1 MSLSRRGFIIGLTS
15 IVGRWIFPPS
25 LFAAPSFK
33 PIHVVLP
40 PKPRQI
46 FYKEG
51 PKKGGTLL
59 IIGGIHGNE
68 PGAYKTV
75 DILTNIEVARG
86 RLILIPRSN
95 FTSILANVRGYNG
108 DMNRK
113 FAFINKDDPDYPW
126 VMWLKNH
133 IKLEK
138 ADVVLSLHDG
148 AGFHIRNKRA
158 WGECIVIDKET
169 YQGWPLYQT
178 ANWVVNQI
186 NKQVVSPLHKFAVY
200 NTQTFHPHT
209 SHAEQR
215 KSLTYFT
222 LTQAKKPA
230 FCLEVSKQLP
240 SLHLKVKYHL
250 LMLKYFFN
258 LYQVETKPSLDRII
272 VDLDKYFPKRPQF
285 QISLRINETP
295 VSIFGDRVIKV
306 PARAEL
312 KVERIDGEKGVFISP
327 YRINLNWKSF
337 RVYNKL
343 ILKVKHD
350 FETLGEIKFI
360 VT

>member
-1 MSLSRRGFIIGLTS
+1 MNLTRRAFIIGLAS
-15 IVGRWIFPPS
+15 VAGEWVWPSS
-25 LFAAPSFK
+25 LFAATFK
-33 PIHVVLP
+33 PMHVVLP
-40 PKPRQI
+40 PKPKQI

-51 PKKGGTLL
+51 PKKGGSLL
-59 IIGGIHGNE
+59 VIGGIHGNE
-68 PGAYKTV
+68 PGAYKAV
-75 DILTNIEVARG
+75 DILTNIEVTRG

-113 FAFINKDDPDYPW
+113 FAFIKKGDPDYPW
-126 VMWLKNH
+126 VTWLKEH
-133 IKLEK
+133 IKLEE
-138 ADVVLSLHDG
+138 ADAVLSLHDG

-158 WGECIVIDKET
+158 WGECIVIDEET

-178 ANWVVNQI
+178 ASWVVSQVNNQVI
-186 NKQVVSPLHKFAVY
+186 SPLHKFAVY
-200 NTQTFHPHT
+200 NTQTFQPHT
-209 SHAEQR
+209 LHAEQR

-240 SLHLKVKYHL
+240 SLQLKVKYHL
-250 LMLKYFFN
+250 LMLKYFFK
-258 LYQVETKPSLDRII
+258 LYQIETRPPLDKLIL
-272 VDLDKYFPKRPQF
+272 DLDKYFPSKPHF
-285 QISLRINETP
+285 CVTLRLNETP
-295 VSIFGDRVIKV
+295 ITLCGDKTIKV
-306 PARAEL
+306 PAKTEL
-312 KVERIDGEKGVFISP
+312 KVEKIDGENGIFVSP
-327 YRINLNWKSF
+327 YGINLNWKAF

-350 FETLGEIKFI
+350 FKTLAKVKFI